1 MLPPQSLEEVTK
13 HQNKHKIMLILQ
25 RAYTDISGKVSIE
38 YLLIRNYFSLA
49 FCTAMFLNQTEG
61 NFVFHMAPD
70 EGVATCR
77 KEKQ

>member
-1 MLPPQSLEEVTK
+1 
-13 HQNKHKIMLILQ
+13 MLILQ

-38 YLLIRNYFSLA
+38 YLLILNYFSFA
-49 FCTAMFLNQTEG
+49 FCTAVFLNQTEG